1 MLTIKNNLIPFRNFT
16 AMNLFGIIFIRED
29 NWSKCSEKLKAITLN
44 HEKIHTKQQIELLF
58 IGFFIVYF
66 FEWIFKGYRN
76 ISFEKEAYRHEM
88 NLDYLKERKHY
99 AQWRK
104 KKK

>member
-1 MLTIKNNLIPFRNFT
+1 MLTIKNTLIPFSNFI
-16 AMNLFGIIFIRED
+16 AMNLFGVLFIRKD
-29 NWSKCSEKLKAITLN
+29 NWSKCGEKMRTIILN

-76 ISFEKEAYRHEM
+76 ISFEKEAYENQRD
-88 NLDYLKERKHY
+88 LDYLKKRKHY

-104 KKK
+104 K

>member
-1 MLTIKNNLIPFRNFT
+1 MLTIKNNLIPLRNFA
-16 AMNLFGIIFIRED
+16 AMNLFGIIFIRKD
-29 NWSKCSEKLKAITLN
+29 NWSKHNKKKRDIILN

-66 FEWIFKGYRN
+66 FEWIFKGYRH
-76 ISFEKEAYRHEM
+76 ISFEKEAYENDRDLE
-88 NLDYLKERKHY
+88 YLRKRKHY

-104 KKK
+104 K

>member
-1 MLTIKNNLIPFRNFT
+1 MLTIKNTLIPFSDFT
-16 AMNLFGIIFIRED
+16 AMNLFGILFIRED
-29 NWSKCSEKLKAITLN
+29 KWSKYDEEMRAIILN

-58 IGFFIVYF
+58 IEFFIVYF

-76 ISFEKEAYRHEM
+76 ISFEKEAYEHEEDF
-88 NLDYLKERKHY
+88 DYLRKRKHY

-104 KKK
+104 K